1 MPLDAPP
8 LWQRLQPRLASRP
21 AVAAEAAPTGSRGS
35 PHVRPWHRAVFLL
48 LALAAPALAQSERQQ
63 VDLIVEGAQVV
74 TMDPERPLLV
84 DGAVAVDAGAILK
97 VGSRESIHRRYE
109 GREVIAGKDRVLMP
123 GLVNGH
129 THAAMVLF
137 RGLADD
143 LDLMTWLTKVIFPM
157 EGRFV
162 DAEFVATGARLA
174 CWEFIRGGTTTIVDM
189 YFHPEVSANE
199 FEGCGLRAIL
209 GAPMIDYPSPGFEG
223 WDDSFAAGRRFASEW
238 THRNGRIRPALAPHA
253 PYSVA
258 PEHLR
263 QVAAAARELEVPV
276 MIHLAEDQ
284 SELDTVR
291 KRYRATPIRHLQ
303 ALGLLDVP
311 LIAAHVVLPAAK
323 DIALLAAP
331 GIGVVHNPTSNL
343 KTGAGVA
350 PVPDLLAAGVRVG
363 LGTDGA
369 ASNNDLDLWGE
380 IKLAALLHKGV
391 RHDATA
397 IPAGIALRMAT
408 QGGAEAIGLGDE
420 IGSLTAGKRADLI
433 QVALDSPRLAPL
445 YDPVSHLVY
454 AVTPQD
460 VVTTIVDGR
469 VLMREGRV
477 LSVDGAQ
484 ARAAADAM
492 GARIRA
498 AIAADAH

>member
-1 MPLDAPP
+1 MRIGSVVLAVLLGACLPGIA
-8 LWQRLQPRLASRP
+8 WSAEGQRR
-21 AVAAEAAPTGSRGS
+21 
-35 PHVRPWHRAVFLL
+35 
-48 LALAAPALAQSERQQ
+48 Q
-63 VDLIVEGAQVV
+63 VDLIVEGAQMV
-74 TMDPERPLLV
+74 TMDPERPLIL
-84 DGAVAVDAGAILK
+84 DGAVAIDAGAI
-97 VGSRESIHRRYE
+97 VAVATRAAIHRDYE
-109 GREVIAGKDRVLMP
+109 GRQVIGGKDRVLMP

-162 DAEFVATGARLA
+162 DAEFVAAGVRLA

-189 YFHPEVSANE
+189 YFYPEVSANE
-199 FEGCGLRAIL
+199 LEGCGLRAIL
-209 GAPMIDYPSPGFEG
+209 GAPMIDYPSPGFKG
-223 WDDSFAAGRRFASEW
+223 WDDSFAAGRKFAGEW
-238 THRNGRIRPALAPHA
+238 ANRNGRIRPALAPHA
-253 PYSVA
+253 PYSVS
-258 PEHLR
+258 PDHLR
-263 QVAAAARELEVPV
+263 QVAVAARELGVPV

-284 SELDTVR
+284 AELDTVR
-291 KRYRATPIRHLQ
+291 KRYRTTPIRHLQ

-311 LIAAHVVLPAAK
+311 LIAAHVVLPAPK
-323 DIALLAAP
+323 EIPLLAKP
-331 GIGVVHNPTSNL
+331 GIGVIHNPTSNL
-343 KTGAGVA
+343 KTGAGIA
-350 PVPDLLAAGVRVG
+350 PVPELLAAGVRVG

-391 RHDATA
+391 RHEATA
-397 IPAGIALRMAT
+397 IPAATALRMAT
-408 QGGAEAIGLGDE
+408 QGGAEAIGMGDE
-420 IGSLTAGKRADLI
+420 IGSLMAGKRADLI

-460 VVTTIVDGR
+460 VVTTIVEGR

-477 LSVDGAQ
+477 LSVDGDE
-484 ARAAADAM
+484 ARS
-492 GARIRA
+492 A
-498 AIAADAH
+498 AIAKATQIRNELAL

>member
-1 MPLDAPP
+1 MNRRFALVIGLLGASMPGI
-8 LWQRLQPRLASRP
+8 
-21 AVAAEAAPTGSRGS
+21 AVSAEA
-35 PHVRPWHRAVFLL
+35 
-48 LALAAPALAQSERQQ
+48 ERRRI
-63 VDLIVEGAQVV
+63 DLIVEGAQMV
-74 TMDPERPLLV
+74 TLDPERPLIP
-84 DGAVAVDAGAILK
+84 DGAVAIDGGAI
-97 VGSRESIHRRYE
+97 VAVASRAAIHRDYE
-109 GREVIAGKDRVLMP
+109 GRQVIAGKDRVLMP

-162 DAEFVATGARLA
+162 DADFVATGARLA
-174 CWEFIRGGTTTIVDM
+174 CWEFIRGGTTTVVDM
-189 YFHPEVSANE
+189 YFHPEVSAQE
-199 FEGCGLRAIL
+199 FESCGLRAIL

-223 WDDSFAAGRRFASEW
+223 WDDSHAAGRRFAAQW
-238 THRNGRIRPALAPHA
+238 TDRNGRIRPALAPHA

-263 QVAAAARELEVPV
+263 QVAMAARELGVPV

-284 SELDTVR
+284 AELDAVR
-291 KRYRATPIRHLQ
+291 KRYRTTPIRHLQ

-311 LIAAHVVLPAAK
+311 LIAAHVVLPARK
-323 DIALLAAP
+323 EIPLLATA
-331 GIGVVHNPTSNL
+331 GTGVIHNPTSNL
-343 KTGAGVA
+343 KTGAGIA

-369 ASNNDLDLWGE
+369 ASNNDLDRWGE

-391 RHDATA
+391 RHQATA
-397 IPAGIALRMAT
+397 VPAATALRMAT

-420 IGSLTAGKRADLI
+420 IGSLVAGKRADLI
-433 QVALDSPRLAPL
+433 QVALDSPRLAPM
-445 YDPVSHLVY
+445 YDAVSHLVY

-460 VVTTIVDGR
+460 VVTTVVDGR

-477 LSVDGAQ
+477 LSVDGDEV
-484 ARAAADAM
+484 RAAAIAK
-492 GARIRA
+492 GAQIRD
-498 AIAADAH
+498 AIAADASD